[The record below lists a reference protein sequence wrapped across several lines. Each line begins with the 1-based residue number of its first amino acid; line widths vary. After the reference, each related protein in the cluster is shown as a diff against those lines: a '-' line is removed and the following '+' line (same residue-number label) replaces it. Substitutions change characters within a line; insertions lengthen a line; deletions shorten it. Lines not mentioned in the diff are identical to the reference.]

1 MVKTH
6 FPKRLIALSVGLIFT
21 SGSLHAESVLPVVV
35 QSPNAAAVNNPID
48 PDTKRPA
55 PAFDPY
61 SSGAFDSLKPEVGQ
75 GSAYSQIKD
84 LVVQVEGLNAASGML
99 PADGM
104 TPVPVKVKVL
114 DAAGQPVKG
123 RLIAKIKAD
132 GVRIAPQS
140 VNGLEQQ
147 VDSIGKRLGRDEIEL
162 KDGVGQ
168 FNLIAP
174 SSALDVRLSVAV
186 GREVVNGKIAFA
198 PDVRPL
204 IAAGVVEGIIN
215 LGHNGSSVI
224 TPSTGLSDGFE
235 RELRRWQ
242 RTFSNGDISLA
253 GRTTFFVKGTIK
265 GEYLLTA
272 MYDSEKDTRQRV
284 LKDINPDKY
293 YR

>member
-21 SGSLHAESVLPVVV
+21 SGSLHAESLLPVVV

-147 VDSIGKRLGRDEIEL
+147 VDSIGWRY
-162 KDGVGQ
+162 
-168 FNLIAP
+168 
-174 SSALDVRLSVAV
+174 
-186 GREVVNGKIAFA
+186 
-198 PDVRPL
+198 
-204 IAAGVVEGIIN
+204 
-215 LGHNGSSVI
+215 
-224 TPSTGLSDGFE
+224 
-235 RELRRWQ
+235 RR
-242 RTFSNGDISLA
+242 F
-253 GRTTFFVKGTIK
+253 
-265 GEYLLTA
+265 
-272 MYDSEKDTRQRV
+272 
-284 LKDINPDKY
+284 
-293 YR
+293 